1 MLLDQSLESDCFAS
15 INPTLKVSRPQCFFL
30 GGGESSLFEGCY
42 KSIEFLGRL
51 IDLMEPNFLVG
62 WYVSLR

>member
-1 MLLDQSLESDCFAS
+1 MLLDQTLESDCFAS
-15 INPTLKVSRPQCFFL
+15 RNPTPESKQTAMFFW
-30 GGGESSLFEGCY
+30 GESSLFEGCY